1 MLLLG
6 EMAAFLAGWHPA
18 LQAVARSFAATAARW
33 ADDSEAE
40 AAAAPP
46 QNAVKLRAQQA
57 KLRMTA
63 LCCYGGSGG
72 AALSSDDAAAMLRL
86 AVLVHHG
93 SIYCHALDGEDT
105 AELQAQLSQLEVRWA
120 SRMPCSGTQLRYVD
134 WAAHCFGL
142 VAAPFFAATVAG
154 PHRRIVLCL
163 PQHGASPPAARLA
176 HPLPCRFCA
185 AGPWRAALTRL
196 LLPPTPSPRH

>member
-6 EMAAFLAGWHPA
+6 EMAAFLAGWHPP

-33 ADDSEAE
+33 ADDLEAE

-46 QNAVKLRAQQA
+46 ADAVKLRAQQA

-63 LCCYGGSGG
+63 LCCYGGGG

-86 AVLVHHG
+86 AALVHHG
-93 SIYCHALDGEDT
+93 SIYCHALDGEGT

-120 SRMPCSGTQLRYVD
+120 SGVPCNDTQLRYVD
-134 WAAHCFGL
+134 GAGQHTAL
-142 VAAPFFAATVAG
+142 VW
-154 PHRRIVLCL
+154 
-163 PQHGASPPAARLA
+163 
-176 HPLPCRFCA
+176 
-185 AGPWRAALTRL
+185 WRHHVL
-196 LLPPTPSPRH
+196 LLLGTNA